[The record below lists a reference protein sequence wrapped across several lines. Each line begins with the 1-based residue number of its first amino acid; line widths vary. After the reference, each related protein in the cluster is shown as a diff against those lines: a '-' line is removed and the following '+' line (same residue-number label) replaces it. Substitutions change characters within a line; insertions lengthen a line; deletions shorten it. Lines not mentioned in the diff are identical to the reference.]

1 MKKAIKITGDSKA
14 IENLIREK
22 SLLVQRGVLTIEEID
37 NESDVKREKVVP
49 KSVKKEEYDFSGN
62 ASKGKE

>member
-22 SLLVQRGVLTIEEID
+22 CLLVQRGVLTIEEID

-62 ASKGKE
+62 ASKSKE